1 MDRRSFLA
9 GVLSSPLIA
18 ALLKTDAEAAAR
30 SALPHTVAPVAPAD
44 EATRLALKICTTGAE
59 PQFGHYIYE
68 IAAVRIE
75 SNSIASL
82 CFHQYL
88 RSPSKIDPGY
98 PSCGAPPWFLR
109 DDIHFGQIAN
119 QFVEYLRG
127 KHIVVHNARLELA
140 FLDHEL
146 KRTGLKSLS
155 AYCNS
160 VTDIMAVTKRLL
172 DFTVRSSSLK
182 ELCMRLGLAIPDND
196 IYRSGS
202 AYASVVAKVYIS
214 TIQRL
219 ENIF

>member
-18 ALLKTDAEAAAR
+18 ALLKTNAEAAAR
-30 SALPHTVAPVAPAD
+30 PALPYAVIPAAPAT
-44 EATRLALKICTTGAE
+44 EATRLALKISTTGAE

-75 SNSIASL
+75 RNSVAGL
-82 CFHQYL
+82 RFHQYL

-127 KHIVVHNARLELA
+127 THIVVHNARLELA

-146 KRTGLKSLS
+146 RRAGLNTLKR
-155 AYCNS
+155 YCAS
-160 VTDIMAVTKRLL
+160 VTDTMVMAKQAFGPSIRCCSLESLCKRMALEVP
-172 DFTVRSSSLK
+172 DRST
-182 ELCMRLGLAIPDND
+182 
-196 IYRSGS
+196 YQSGS
-202 AYASVVAKVYIS
+202 AYAGVVAHIYIAMKTGNS
-214 TIQRL
+214 TL
-219 ENIF
+219 